1 MANQASQE
9 SIKAKILM
17 YPRTLILIALRL
29 KLVLSSVILMDKPR
43 DDEESWDSVGDLD
56 EVLGPEES
64 GGEDWGHADAH
75 ECRANLEMRSN

>member
-1 MANQASQE
+1 
-9 SIKAKILM
+9 
-17 YPRTLILIALRL
+17 
-29 KLVLSSVILMDKPR
+29 MDKPR